1 MAIKTHIPNQVFE
14 NVSKQPDP
22 MLRPSGKTP
31 WQDYIDEANKVA
43 SLLGVRSVNTT
54 QSVSSN
60 PPAQWSIGTGT
71 AIGKHTL
78 NTVGSGGASA
88 TNSPNPDLYV
98 YIVAG
103 NFKEY
108 TEYVDR
114 KHNEWLKPDSST
126 LVSPY
131 FYINVSHVDK
141 LRGLNKIQGF
151 FIGSYEQRADINLIK
166 SVIENIKSK
175 TV

>member
-1 MAIKTHIPNQVFE
+1 MAITTHIPPQVFE
-14 NVSKQPDP
+14 NIPKQPDP
-22 MLRPSGKTP
+22 MLSGHTP
-31 WQDYIDEANKVA
+31 WQAYINEADKMA

-60 PPAQWSIGTGT
+60 PPATWS
-71 AIGKHTL
+71 
-78 NTVGSGGASA
+78 SA
-88 TNSPNPDLYV
+88 GPANPPNPDLYV

-114 KHNEWLKPDSST
+114 KHYEWLKPDSNT

-131 FYINVSHVDK
+131 FYINVSNVDK

-151 FIGSYEQRADINLIK
+151 FIGSYEQRADIDEIK
-166 SVIENIKSK
+166 MAIKIIKGK

>member
-1 MAIKTHIPNQVFE
+1 MAKTHIPNQVFE
-14 NVSKQPDP
+14 NISKQPDP
-22 MLRPSGKTP
+22 MLSGHTP
-31 WQDYIDEANKVA
+31 WQAYIDEADKVA

-60 PPAQWSIGTGT
+60 PPAQWSSAGP
-71 AIGKHTL
+71 
-78 NTVGSGGASA
+78 VGASA
-88 TNSPNPDLYV
+88 TTNPSNPDLYV

-108 TEYVDR
+108 SDYVDR
-114 KHNEWLKPDSST
+114 KHNEFSKGDPGS

-166 SVIENIKSK
+166 SAIENIKRR

>member
-1 MAIKTHIPNQVFE
+1 
-14 NVSKQPDP
+14 
-22 MLRPSGKTP
+22 
-31 WQDYIDEANKVA
+31 
-43 SLLGVRSVNTT
+43 
-54 QSVSSN
+54 
-60 PPAQWSIGTGT
+60 
-71 AIGKHTL
+71 
-78 NTVGSGGASA
+78 
-88 TNSPNPDLYV
+88 V

>member
-31 WQDYIDEANKVA
+31 WQDYIEEANKVA

-114 KHNEWLKPDSST
+114 KHYEFMRGDPYADAGT

-151 FIGSYEQRADINLIK
+151 FSL
-166 SVIENIKSK
+166 VI
-175 TV
+175 